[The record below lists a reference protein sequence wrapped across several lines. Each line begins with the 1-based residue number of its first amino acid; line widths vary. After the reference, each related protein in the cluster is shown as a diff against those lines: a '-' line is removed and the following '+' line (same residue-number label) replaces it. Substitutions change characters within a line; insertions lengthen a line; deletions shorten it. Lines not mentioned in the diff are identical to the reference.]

1 MVFQRKEVRA
11 GEHGNLELLTQW
23 QTQKLVAST
32 RNRDSVQNTFI
43 LTYGNT
49 EMLKWDQLD
58 GLRRSVLSMEAMA
71 GQSALPYA
79 SHWPT
84 SAWASELTHEL
95 AQV

>member
-1 MVFQRKEVRA
+1 
-11 GEHGNLELLTQW
+11 
-23 QTQKLVAST
+23 
-32 RNRDSVQNTFI
+32 
-43 LTYGNT
+43 
-49 EMLKWDQLD
+49 MLKGDQLD